1 MGYNNY
7 LLLFFLGW
15 SRSVSSDV
23 SDIFRID
30 NVKVIENIVT
40 DSYFSYS
47 LLLQSGKDGA
57 TLFVGAPKDR
67 MNMMNPD
74 GNIYRCRWKQNS
86 SSECAVFK
94 IDIGVRDTESFYDYG
109 YAMGGFDVSFYNQGG
124 PKMLIGAP
132 GVKKLS
138 GTTATYS
145 CDTTR
150 LEMVM
155 PEAYDLKYDI
165 FESDGYFGYSVIS
178 LKLKED
184 DKRVFM
190 AGAPRGHDLYG
201 VVRLYEYDTS
211 YKTKMYV
218 FKTFYGFEIGA
229 YFGASLLA
237 ADVTRDRLTDIFISA
252 PMTKGSTW
260 DEGAVYFYSNIK
272 FARDLKPT
280 AILTSKY
287 SVNGGRFGTTMSSLG
302 DYDLD
307 GYNDI
312 AIGAPYE
319 DSGLGAV
326 YIYRGTQ
333 KGVKLAQRI
342 TPSQF
347 NLNKPSRGFGL
358 GLSRGNDIDSNGHND
373 IAVGAYKSD
382 QVFII
387 HSRQIIDFACQLTPG
402 SSSLSSKMTDLGLT
416 LCIAVTRRSERSSLT
431 EVPFSIYMDS
441 MDYRLVPELKSDVIR
456 VPFNNP
462 ICKMYTLRVK
472 DMFSNIQPLE
482 VNVTVAV
489 ELNDVIAYG
498 AKHLLL
504 EIPYQHG
511 CGGDNKCETGLSIDM
526 DTDRTRFIIGKD
538 SEIIVKVIVANKAD
552 TAYNCEVYFEVPDGV
567 QLRSSK
573 FCAKSESTYI
583 CKVTDRLQSGSI
595 EDIYTFEVT
604 NLNISLNHIKISSS
618 VKAFGKNQ
626 PGYKDNDTLSIPVK
640 LETKPFLDSQSPENL
655 QLSTIYSKETEVV
668 VTHNFTVGNGGPSP
682 LLFDLLISVPV
693 VTYKD
698 QSVFEIMEVMGLI
711 RSEFPCVRTGD
722 TTRPA
727 KRDVSKLANISL
739 NKTIVLSCEGG
750 NDCVHYVCE
759 NILIDSSRDVATFWV
774 KIALKPDILV
784 KALIGELY
792 QNSFVAYTPSAE
804 MQYSDGSLNATS
816 VWFII
821 AQVTYIPLWVY
832 LVAGLVAAIL
842 LMVIIFVLYK
852 CHFFDRNLKDKIMQQ
867 KILDDDDAINNEI
880 YNEEVFNPMKS
891 YDQAKT

>member
-1 MGYNNY
+1 Q
-7 LLLFFLGW
+7 FLKCFC
-15 SRSVSSDV
+15 V
-23 SDIFRID
+23 
-30 NVKVIENIVT
+30 
-40 DSYFSYS
+40 
-47 LLLQSGKDGA
+47 
-57 TLFVGAPKDR
+57 
-67 MNMMNPD
+67 
-74 GNIYRCRWKQNS
+74 
-86 SSECAVFK
+86 
-94 IDIGVRDTESFYDYG
+94 
-109 YAMGGFDVSFYNQGG
+109 
-124 PKMLIGAP
+124 
-132 GVKKLS
+132 
-138 GTTATYS
+138 
-145 CDTTR
+145 
-150 LEMVM
+150 
-155 PEAYDLKYDI
+155 
-165 FESDGYFGYSVIS
+165 
-178 LKLKED
+178 
-184 DKRVFM
+184 
-190 AGAPRGHDLYG
+190 LYG
-201 VVRLYEYDTS
+201 DS
-211 YKTKMYV
+211 S
-218 FKTFYGFEIGA
+218 FGF
-229 YFGASLLA
+229 LL
-237 ADVTRDRLTDIFISA
+237 
-252 PMTKGSTW
+252 
-260 DEGAVYFYSNIK
+260 SN
-272 FARDLKPT
+272 
-280 AILTSKY
+280 
-287 SVNGGRFGTTMSSLG
+287 
-302 DYDLD
+302 
-307 GYNDI
+307 I

-347 NLNKPSRGFGL
+347 NLNKPSSGFGL

-511 CGGDNKCETGLSIDM
+511 CGGDNRCETGLSIDM
-526 DTDRTRFIIGKD
+526 NTDRTRFIIGKD

-655 QLSTIYSKETEVV
+655 QLSTIYNKETEVV

-698 QSVFEIMEVMGLI
+698 QSVFEIMEVMGSI

-750 NDCVHYVCE
+750 NDCVHFVCE

-804 MQYSDGSLNATS
+804 MQYSDGRLNATS